1 MKVTVPWT
9 AKLLIALVTVAV
21 SLAELPRAIGVGE
34 TLVVIDEVVQVTTEP
49 MA

>member
-1 MKVTVPWT
+1 MPWT
-9 AKLLIALVTVAV
+9 AKLLIAFFTVAV
-21 SLAELPRAIGVGE
+21 SLVELPRAMGVGE